1 MKEKHNLKNEFIQLF
16 IINLEIG
23 NEDIFKILHLVSD
36 DFGNADSRTH
46 LFTAFEKYF
55 SEQNQD
61 CHATG
66 AFYGIL
72 YRLKRVTKRLGPPIS
87 PGPYFYI
94 KLCAK
99 LIRCHSFGGIF
110 LISNH
115 HFCQLNHCF
124 TCQYMKKCIRV
135 GWFSDNP
142 LSSSCLVRKTSS

>member
-23 NEDIFKILHLVSD
+23 NEDIFKILHLVSN

-55 SEQNQD
+55 LEQNQD

-72 YRLKRVTKRLGPPIS
+72 YRLKRVTK
-87 PGPYFYI
+87 
-94 KLCAK
+94 KA
-99 LIRCHSFGGIF
+99 
-110 LISNH
+110 
-115 HFCQLNHCF
+115 
-124 TCQYMKKCIRV
+124 
-135 GWFSDNP
+135 
-142 LSSSCLVRKTSS
+142 